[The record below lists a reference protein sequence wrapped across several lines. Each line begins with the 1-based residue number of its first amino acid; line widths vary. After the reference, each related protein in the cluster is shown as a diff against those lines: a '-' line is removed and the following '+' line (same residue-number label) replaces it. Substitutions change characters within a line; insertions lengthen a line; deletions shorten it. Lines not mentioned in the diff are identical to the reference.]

1 MADELLNNDPAAE
14 GELYAPLVGGEAQ
27 STVNGKNAAIQQFDS
42 MQEKRKQPVFAMLT
56 EIYLCSV
63 ELFQIFARFITEI
76 ATGRDD
82 KALMRDT
89 CMQYISGFKSSVL
102 ARFPKNVIWSTVTIW
117 YTKLRAVVYKK
128 VNTRMIA
135 LGLSTQDKS
144 DAIDRGMLLKILT
157 VLMVVSLSLHLKLF
171 KLIPNIFCEIAFDK
185 CLLYID
191 NLNLGWHCSV
201 LLCRLRPCYAILRS
215 WKIWGGLHGNLGF
228 C

>member
-1 MADELLNNDPAAE
+1 MADELLNNDPAE
-14 GELYAPLVGGEAQ
+14 GEMYAPLVGGEAQ

-42 MQEKRKQPVFAMLT
+42 MQVKRKQPPFSLLT
-56 EIYLCSV
+56 EFYACSI

-102 ARFPKNVIWSTVTIW
+102 AKFPKNGIWSTVTIW

-128 VNTRMIA
+128 VNTRMIS

-144 DAIDRGMLLKILT
+144 DAIDLGMLLKILT
-157 VLMVVSLSLHLKLF
+157 VLMVVSLSLYLKLL
-171 KLIPNIFCEIAFDK
+171 KLIPNTYCKSAFDK
-185 CLLYID
+185 CLFY
-191 NLNLGWHCSV
+191 
-201 LLCRLRPCYAILRS
+201 
-215 WKIWGGLHGNLGF
+215 
-228 C
+228 